1 VRTGWEVGEVETVPS
16 IELAMT
22 RVAEFAEVVCGDRDL
37 LRAEFDAIIAANW
50 PSHEQ
55 PPSPPPDP
63 GSVPKSGPAD
73 LECSAVGGGVLWP
86 TPVVPVPAWPRERS
100 PPTSA
105 TSVSAIGLL
114 AISER
119 R

>member
-1 VRTGWEVGEVETVPS
+1 METVPL

-22 RVAEFAEVVCGDRDL
+22 TVAEFTEVVCGDRDL

-55 PPSPPPDP
+55 LTPPPPDP
-63 GSVPKSGPAD
+63 GSVPRFPRADPAS
-73 LECSAVGGGVLWP
+73 SAVGGGVLQS

-100 PPTSA
+100 PPTPQHQ
-105 TSVSAIGLL
+105 
-114 AISER
+114 
-119 R
+119 

>member
-1 VRTGWEVGEVETVPS
+1 VETVPS

-37 LRAEFDAIIAANW
+37 LRVEFDAIIAANW
-50 PSHEQ
+50 PSREP

-63 GSVPKSGPAD
+63 GSVPRSGPAD

-114 AISER
+114 TISER